1 MRRRLYGGI
10 LTGALVAVIVIAVIL
25 VLVLTKGDNQGTKNP
40 NNQTQ
45 TGQESNNNNQDN
57 DSNDDT
63 NDDADENTGNNGNTD
78 AGENDNNSGSNE
90 DANGNDG
97 AGDDE
102 DADNDIGTGEE
113 ELAINEKIA
122 ALAIEQIG
130 KGYEWGEE
138 GPDNFD
144 ASGLIFYCYTQNGI
158 SIPRT
163 IKEMATHGAEIDE
176 KNMLPGDVVF
186 FWNDTPGTEQF
197 VGLYIGDGKIII
209 VSSRA
214 DAVQE
219 ISVDSDYYQKRF
231 VSVRRFW
238 E

>member
-10 LTGALVAVIVIAVIL
+10 LTGALVAVIVVAVIL
-25 VLVLTKGDNQGTKNP
+25 VLVLTKGDDQGTKNP

-45 TGQESNNNNQDN
+45 TGQENNNNNQDN

-63 NDDADENTGNNGNTD
+63 NDDAGENTGNNGNTD
-78 AGENDNNSGSNE
+78 AGENDNNSGNNE

-176 KNMLPGDVVF
+176 KNMMPGDVVF
-186 FWNDTPGTEQF
+186 FWNDAPGTEQF

>member
-1 MRRRLYGGI
+1 M
-10 LTGALVAVIVIAVIL
+10 
-25 VLVLTKGDNQGTKNP
+25 
-40 NNQTQ
+40 
-45 TGQESNNNNQDN
+45 
-57 DSNDDT
+57 
-63 NDDADENTGNNGNTD
+63 
-78 AGENDNNSGSNE
+78 
-90 DANGNDG
+90 
-97 AGDDE
+97 
-102 DADNDIGTGEE
+102 
-113 ELAINEKIA
+113 
-122 ALAIEQIG
+122 EQIG

-176 KNMLPGDVVF
+176 KNMMPGDVVF

-214 DAVQE
+214 DEVQE